1 MKNSA
6 EKSQWKFVSAALFA
20 SIALAPLSMVQSR
33 QAFALTFPHASPTP
47 DTELLIKASHVFN
60 ALAEKATPAV
70 VSITTV
76 KLLSPEEAMAEG
88 GGGMSPGA
96 NPFEGPTGPGGP
108 GGPGGL
114 GPHGGPK
121 SEKSEQHVVGLG
133 SGIVLRPD
141 GLILTNSHVVDHA
154 ERIQVSL
161 ADKDDK
167 NKYPAHL
174 VGIDPKT
181 DLAVI
186 QMDEGPKN
194 LPTLTFADSDQLR
207 VGDWAIAVGSPYG
220 LRHSVTFGIISATG
234 RAQMGILDTED
245 FIQTDAAINPGSS
258 GGPLLDSS
266 GQIVGVN
273 TAIFSQGG
281 GFSGIGFAVPSKI
294 AKEVS
299 EQLIN
304 HGRMIRGWIGL
315 SAQDLDKDLAKHF
328 RAPSQQGA
336 LISEVGQDGPAR
348 EAKFKTGDIVLNY
361 NHQAVA
367 SAAQFK
373 SLVGKTK
380 VGSTIP
386 VDVSRDGGPQTLTVK
401 IEEQPGSKTVDKG
414 QLAGQLG
421 RKDPTL
427 GLAVEDI
434 PAELAEFLKV
444 PPKMGAIVTS
454 VRPGSPGFDAG
465 LSPGDVIL
473 NVDQKD
479 VHGAK
484 DFTQTTSKLKN
495 TDALV
500 FYVQHGPN
508 DKTFV
513 PVKGG
518 GGA

>member
-6 EKSQWKFVSAALFA
+6 HKKPWAKKWNVSTHSALVATFVLASSSLLQSQ
-20 SIALAPLSMVQSR
+20 
-33 QAFALTFPHASPTP
+33 QAFAISFPHSSPTP
-47 DTELLIKASHVFN
+47 DTELLNKASHVFN

-76 KLLSPEEAMAEG
+76 KLLSPEQAVAEG
-88 GGGMSPGA
+88 EGSPAA
-96 NPFEGPTGPGGP
+96 NPFEGPAGPGGP
-108 GGPGGL
+108 GGA
-114 GPHGGPK
+114 HGGAKPF
-121 SEKSEQHVVGLG
+121 EKGEQHVVGLG
-133 SGIVLRPD
+133 SGIVLRSD
-141 GLILTNSHVVDHA
+141 GIILTNSHVVDHA
-154 ERIQVSL
+154 ERIQVTL

-174 VGIDPKT
+174 IGIDPKT

-186 QMDEGPKN
+186 QLDNGPKN
-194 LPTLTFADSDQLR
+194 LPTLTFADSDALK

-258 GGPLLDSS
+258 GGPLLDSN

-315 SAQDLDKDLAKHF
+315 SAQDLDQDLAKHF
-328 RAPSQQGA
+328 RAPTQNGA
-336 LISEVGQDGPAR
+336 LISEVGELGPAR
-348 EAKFKTGDIVLNY
+348 EAKFRTGDVVTKY
-361 NHQAVA
+361 NHQSVA

-386 VDVSRDGGPQTLTVK
+386 IEISRDGSPQLLSVK
-401 IEEQPGSKTVDKG
+401 IEEQPGSKTVDKE

-421 RKDPTL
+421 RRDPTL

-434 PAELAEFLKV
+434 PAELSEFLKI
-444 PPKMGAIVTS
+444 PPRTGAIVTS

-465 LSPGDVIL
+465 LTPGDVIL
-473 NVDQKD
+473 NVDQRD

-484 DFTQTTSKLKN
+484 DFSQATSKMKG
-495 TDALV
+495 TEASV
-500 FYVQHGPN
+500 FYVQHGPS

-513 PVKGG
+513 PIKA